1 MKKFWDIY
9 DERLE
14 LCHRALQIRHNSL
27 MNVKSDVAP
36 ILWQH
41 GAFARLKPG
50 EEITPYLFN
59 NYSTIS
65 LGYAGLYEC
74 VKYMTGESQLEQKG
88 KEFGLRV
95 MQKLNDKCEEWK
107 AKENIAYSVY
117 GSPKI
122 KKLDSM
128 GAYIVICNEKVA

>member
-74 VKYMTGESQLEQKG
+74 VKYITGEDHWKDEKAIKLAHKILDYLNRNN
-88 KEFGLRV
+88 KELGER
-95 MQKLNDKCEEWK
+95 LNV
-107 AKENIAYSVY
+107 SVALY
-117 GSPKI
+117 GTPKHTWGFI
-122 KKLDSM
+122 K
-128 GAYIVICNEKVA
+128 